1 MQGRLLQCLTPLA
14 SPGWLPHGALPV
26 GTLTMHHA
34 QHFSSTRKVQM
45 DPALFPTPKPT
56 VKHWEQAEGRGEWGI
71 H

>member
-1 MQGRLLQCLTPLA
+1 MQGRLFKCLEPLV
-14 SPGWLPHGALPV
+14 ALWRAAP
-26 GTLTMHHA
+26 GTLAMHHA

-45 DPALFPTPKPT
+45 DPALFPAPKPT